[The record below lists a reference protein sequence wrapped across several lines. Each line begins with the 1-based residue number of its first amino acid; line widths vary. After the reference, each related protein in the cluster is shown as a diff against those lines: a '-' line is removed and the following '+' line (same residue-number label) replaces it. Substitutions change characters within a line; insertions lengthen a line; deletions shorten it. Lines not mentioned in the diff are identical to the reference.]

1 MNDTRRNSKE
11 VPTPAPRNMEG
22 ELSSVMSWIRLMS
35 FLCTSMITWG
45 TISIFPVL
53 FVAFLERFQE
63 NRSLTSLIGSLQS
76 GLLYM
81 LTVIP
86 GYLIPRYGFRIN
98 VVIGCSLMALGFIAT
113 IFVSDIYYLYV
124 TIGLFTSLGASFL
137 LTAADS
143 APLVVFKEWR
153 SLAAIASGTAAS
165 IGFAIMPPVVNYLL
179 ETYGLQ
185 GALLLLGGIVLQC
198 NVFGMLFPVK
208 YTLTD
213 EHLDNHSANNEDQE
227 NINDETKP
235 ENKYLTIVKSPT
247 FWCMSAA
254 QLAICFL
261 SDNCRVFLLDR
272 AIDEGI
278 PKSKAVLCIS
288 LWGIFGA
295 VSRLIVQ
302 VPVLNKNPTR
312 KQIMFIIMTFCW
324 SLITLFSVVLKTFLG
339 FLVYC
344 IFGGVFHGIC
354 TVLWYLILADTTQ
367 PKLLVTALSLQLFI
381 ASPFVILSVPFS
393 GMIYDHLNS
402 YNVPYIINGLF
413 GLFWSICEC
422 FIPYFEKKKKR
433 RKKFRP

>member
-1 MNDTRRNSKE
+1 MNHSGRNSE
-11 VPTPAPRNMEG
+11 EEPTSTTRSMKG
-22 ELSSVMSWIRLMS
+22 ELSSVISWIRLIS

-53 FVAFLERFQE
+53 FVAFLERFQQS
-63 NRSLTSLIGSLQS
+63 RSLTSLIGSLQA
-76 GLLYM
+76 GLFYM

-98 VVIGCSLMALGFIAT
+98 VVIGCSLMALGFIST
-113 IFVSDIYYLYV
+113 IFVTDIYYLYV

-143 APLVVFKEWR
+143 APLVVFNEWR

-165 IGFAIMPPVVNYLL
+165 IGFAVMPLVVNCLL

-185 GALLLLGGIVLQC
+185 GALLLLAGIVLQC
-198 NVFGMLFPVK
+198 NVFGMWFPVK
-208 YTLTD
+208 YTLHDQHLD
-213 EHLDNHSANNEDQE
+213 EHNFNNKDQE
-227 NINDETKP
+227 NTDDETKP
-235 ENKYLTIVKSPT
+235 KNKYLTIVKSPT
-247 FWCMSAA
+247 FWCMTAA
-254 QLAICFL
+254 QLALSFL

-272 AIDEGI
+272 AIDQGI
-278 PKSKAVLCIS
+278 PKFEAVLCIS

-295 VSRLIVQ
+295 VSRLFVQ
-302 VPVLNKNPTR
+302 MPVLNKNPIR
-312 KQIMFIIMTFCW
+312 KQVFFIFLTFCW
-324 SLITLFSVVLKTFLG
+324 SFITLLSVVLKTFLG

-344 IFGGVFHGIC
+344 IFGGAFHGIC
-354 TVLWYLILADTTQ
+354 TVLWYLILADTMQ
-367 PKLLVTALSLQLFI
+367 HELLVTALSLQLFI
-381 ASPFVILSVPFS
+381 VSPFVILSVPFS

-402 YNVPYIINGLF
+402 YNTPYIINGSF

-433 RKKFRP
+433 KKDFRL